1 MKLLVRILFAS
12 LSFQVS
18 TFAFDGELEIPLEC
32 RQETRIIALLD
43 CLQNHQ
49 DLLEAVLNYQRL
61 LIEIE
66 QAKSKR
72 TEANYTPPPT
82 NDSKVSEALATK
94 QWFEKNLLV
103 YDIVGTEPNLTAH
116 ARLNQREYRLQ
127 KGDTIRTAIVMEV
140 FPRGLELAVGDFQF
154 LLGLSATV
162 SSE

>member
-1 MKLLVRILFAS
+1 MKFLARIISVSLLFPFAAY
-12 LSFQVS
+12 
-18 TFAFDGELEIPLEC
+18 AFESELEIPLEC

-43 CLQNHQ
+43 CLQNHR
-49 DLLEAVLNYQRL
+49 DLLQALLNYQEL
-61 LIEIE
+61 LIQIE

-72 TEANYTPPPT
+72 TEANYTPPPAT
-82 NDSKVSEALATK
+82 DSKVNEALATK

-103 YDIVGTEPNLTAH
+103 YAVVGTEPDLTAH

-127 KGDTIRTAIVMEV
+127 KGDAIRTATVMEV

-154 LLGLSATV
+154 LLGLSATL